1 VSPRSDPIPDQPIVN
16 CLGIKPRGTPP
27 AQFVDYE
34 TAFPTLKRDGTT
46 LNGTPHYLLDML
58 GGIQAKELALLAWLV
73 TTFAIGTVVYSPLN
87 GLALSVPTTWGLW
100 ALLEFR
106 ERG

>member
-1 VSPRSDPIPDQPIVN
+1 
-16 CLGIKPRGTPP
+16 
-27 AQFVDYE
+27 
-34 TAFPTLKRDGTT
+34 
-46 LNGTPHYLLDML
+46 ML

-100 ALLEFR
+100 ALLAFR